1 MSSFSLRFFVACLA
15 VCSVVWRPLPIR
27 AADLS
32 PKDVRNSIKRAQQF
46 LARSQNRD
54 GSWSLGDG
62 NLYRAGV
69 SSLTVLALINSGL
82 TTENRTVA
90 KGLEY
95 LRDVKD
101 PGYTYERSLI
111 ISALAAA
118 KAGVKD
124 RAKIL
129 ALARKLED
137 SQITRG
143 NNAGLWS
150 YGGRDNLINLGGDRS
165 NGQFAVLGLRDAA
178 HAGIPVSRRTWQRVR
193 ENWQR
198 FQSPDGGWGYSGRGG
213 STGSMTVAGISTLVI
228 AESMLRDGKQDTNPD
243 GSPKC
248 CGGEQPDTHLE
259 KAVKWMTT
267 HFAVGHN
274 PSDNSWPLYYLYGL
288 ERAGRLSGR
297 RFFGDHDW
305 YREGA
310 GHLVRTQSPRGLWQ
324 GEGSAES
331 NPIVA
336 TSFALLFLSKGMAPV
351 LINKLDYASPP
362 SNAAADNWNLHRND
376 ARYLTEH
383 ISGLAK
389 WPKLLTS
396 QVVEL
401 KKLTPQSGSTVLSQ
415 SKLLYLSGQDRP
427 TVSLEQAK
435 ILREYVAQGGFIFA
449 VNNCNGVGFEE
460 GFRDLVERRMYP
472 EGDAK
477 LVRLPPGHPIYRS
490 EYLLDPESVEL
501 YGVDLGCRTAIVF
514 SPNDLSCLWDKWAR
528 YDPPGRPAGLK
539 TQITRAMRIGVNVV
553 AYATGREP
561 PDKLEQQERLDKDE
575 GDNPIERG
583 FLQIAKIRH
592 TGGWDAAPKALKNLL
607 TALNSKVGLG
617 ASTKQKNLLAS
628 DPGILKYPLL
638 YMHGRNGFE
647 LGKPGRDQLR
657 KYLENGGVLFAD
669 ACCGAWQF
677 DDGFRTELAAVLPGK
692 KLVAIPLDHELF
704 SSKIGNDIRR
714 VKRRTQDA
722 GNPKATLTST
732 ILEAPPVL
740 EGITID
746 GRLAVIYSKYD
757 ISCAL
762 ERQASVACAGYVPED
777 ALKIAIN
784 IVLYAML
791 QDASYAELMK

>member
-1 MSSFSLRFFVACLA
+1 MVTCTAICSIIWSSAPST
-15 VCSVVWRPLPIR
+15 

-32 PKDVRNSIKRAQQF
+32 PQAVRKSITRAQNF
-46 LARSQNRD
+46 LKRSQNGD
-54 GSWSLGDG
+54 GSWSMGSA
-62 NLYRAGV
+62 NRYRTGV

-82 TTENRTVA
+82 TEKDRSVA

-95 LRDVKD
+95 LRDVGD
-101 PGYTYERSLI
+101 PGFTYERSLL
-111 ISALAAA
+111 ISALVAA
-118 KAGVKD
+118 KAGAKD
-124 RAKIL
+124 RARIL
-129 ALARKLED
+129 SMARELED
-137 SQITRG
+137 SQILRG

-150 YGGRDNLINLGGDRS
+150 YGGRDDLINLGGDRS

-178 HAGIPVSRRTWQRVR
+178 NAGIPVGRKTWDRVR
-193 ENWQR
+193 DNWRR
-198 FQSPDGGWGYSGRGG
+198 FQNPDGGWGYAGRGK

-228 AESMLRDGKQDTNPD
+228 AESMLRDGKKDANPD
-243 GSPKC
+243 GSAKC
-248 CGGEQPDTHLE
+248 CGGEEADKSLE
-259 KAVKWMTT
+259 KGVKWLAG

-297 RFFGDHDW
+297 RFFGEHDW

-331 NPIVA
+331 SPVVA
-336 TSFALLFLSKGMAPV
+336 TSFSLLFLSKGMAPV
-351 LINKLDYASPP
+351 LINKLDYASP
-362 SNAAADNWNLHRND
+362 SGDATADNWNLHRND

-389 WPKLLTS
+389 WPRLLTS
-396 QVVEL
+396 QVVEM
-401 KKLTPQSGSTVLSQ
+401 KKLAPKTGAAVLSQ
-415 SKLLYLSGQDRP
+415 SKMLYLSGQDRP
-427 TVSLEQAK
+427 VVSLEQAK

-449 VNNCNGVGFEE
+449 VNNCNGSGFEE
-460 GFRDLVERRMYP
+460 GFRDLVENRMYP

-490 EYLLDPESVEL
+490 EYLLDSEKVEL
-501 YGVDLGCRTAIVF
+501 YGVDMGCRTAIVF
-514 SPNDLSCLWDKWAR
+514 SPTDLSCLWDKWAR
-528 YDPPGRPAGLK
+528 YDPPGRPAKLK
-539 TQITRAMRIGVNVV
+539 SLITHSMHVGVNVV

-561 PDKLEQQERLDKDE
+561 PDKLEQQERLDKDA
-575 GDNPIERG
+575 GKNPIERG

-628 DPGILKYPLL
+628 DADILKYPLL
-638 YMHGRNGFE
+638 YMHGRNGFK
-647 LGKPGRDQLR
+647 LGKEGRDQLR

-677 DDGFRTELAAVLPGK
+677 DDAFRTELAAVLPGK
-692 KLVAIPLDHELF
+692 KLETIPLDHELF

-722 GNPKATLTST
+722 GNPNATLTST
-732 ILEAPPVL
+732 VLEAPPVL